1 MRILSMRDR
10 RRGHL
15 DGRSVFLSASVPNR
29 PGFPVDAHTEFVIE
43 QAVVALVRTVLAE
56 SGRLVYGG
64 HPTMSKLIAAV
75 APEYVSPTLGD
86 TNRSITIYQSRYFSS
101 VIPQETKDLER
112 LGYARIVLTDADP
125 ADRPFNPTVREEQG
139 LKSLEAMRT
148 AMVKDAR
155 PIVMLAI
162 GGMEGI
168 YREAMLFSQYA
179 RGGATFAL
187 ETTSAAARH
196 LARGTARL
204 EGHTVPQ
211 AYSLEREWMKATGAK
226 IELVDGEPTSDRSRP
241 FIPYLLMFQW
251 LFEVLSNG
259 VLEPRASV

>member
-1 MRILSMRDR
+1 MRMLSLGDR
-10 RRGHL
+10 PGYL
-15 DGRSVFLSASVPNR
+15 EGRSVFLSASVPSR

-75 APEYVSPTLGD
+75 APEYVSPTLGE

-112 LGYARIVLTDADP
+112 LGYARIVLTDADR
-125 ADRPFNPTVREEQG
+125 ADRPFNPSVREEQG
-139 LKSLEAMRT
+139 LTSLEAMRT
-148 AMVKDAR
+148 TMVKDAE

-168 YREAMLFSQYA
+168 YREAMLFSQHV
-179 RGGATFAL
+179 GAGRIFAL

-204 EGHTVPQ
+204 EGHTVPETR
-211 AYSLEREWMKATGAK
+211 SLEREWMNATGAK
-226 IELVDGEPTSDRSRP
+226 IELVDGEPTSDPSRP
-241 FIPYLLMFQW
+241 FVPYLLMFQW
-251 LFEVLSNG
+251 LFEVLGGGSHS
-259 VLEPRASV
+259 R